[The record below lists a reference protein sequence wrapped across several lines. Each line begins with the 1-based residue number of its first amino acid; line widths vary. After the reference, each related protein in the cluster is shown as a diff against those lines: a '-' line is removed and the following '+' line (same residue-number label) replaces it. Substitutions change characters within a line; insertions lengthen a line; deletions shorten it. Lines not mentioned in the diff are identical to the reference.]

1 MKYAFSVVVFSVAVS
16 LFAAASVLGQTDIR
30 KVDFQNFTYEPS
42 CAGEDTTKVKVAGGE
57 FSEEKKVDEYTERF
71 FFKVFNIIYGDLNR
85 DKAEEAVIL
94 SVCNTGGTG
103 NFTEGFVFSIKRGK
117 PALVA
122 RIPGGDRADGG
133 LRKAWIEN
141 GLLVVESNDSERSR
155 GACCPEGTITQKVKL
170 SGSKLLVVG
179 QPIRKDLFPPQRIAF
194 TKGSSGAT
202 LKLTIPANEG
212 KRLIVGARAGQV
224 LSVSI
229 DTDKASVDLDE
240 DADITNNTNGF
251 SAVLPKGGDF
261 TIRVTNYEDSAVVVT
276 VNIKIN

>member
-1 MKYAFSVVVFSVAVS
+1 MKHAFAIIVL
-16 LFAAASVLGQTDIR
+16 LFAAASAFTQSDIR

-42 CAGEDTTKVKVAGGE
+42 CAGEETTKVTVASGE

-71 FFKVFNIIYGDLNR
+71 FFKVFNIIHGDLNG

-103 NFTEGFVFSIKRGK
+103 NFTEGFIFSIKRGK

-141 GLLVVESNDSERSR
+141 GLLVIESNDSEQAR
-155 GACCPEGTITQKVKL
+155 GACCPGGTITQKVRL
-170 SGSKLLVVG
+170 SGGKLLNVG
-179 QPIRKDLFPPQRIAF
+179 QPLVRDLFPRQRVTFA
-194 TKGSSGAT
+194 KGASGAT
-202 LKLTIPANEG
+202 MKLTVSANEG
-212 KRLIVGARAGQV
+212 KRLIVGARAGQT

-240 DADITNNTNGF
+240 DADVTNNTNGF
-251 SAVLPKGGDF
+251 SAVLSKSGDYA
-261 TIRVTNYEDSAVVVT
+261 IRVTNHEDAAVVVT

>member
-1 MKYAFSVVVFSVAVS
+1 MKHAFSVVVL
-16 LFAAASVLGQTDIR
+16 LFAAASAFTQSDIR

-42 CAGEDTTKVKVAGGE
+42 CAGEETTKVTVASGE

-71 FFKVFNIIYGDLNR
+71 FFKVFNIIHGDLNG

-103 NFTEGFVFSIKRGK
+103 NFTEGFIFSIKRGK

-141 GLLVVESNDSERSR
+141 GLLVIESNDSEQAR
-155 GACCPEGTITQKVKL
+155 GACCPGGTITQKVRL
-170 SGSKLLVVG
+170 SGGKLLNVG
-179 QPIRKDLFPPQRIAF
+179 QPLVRDLFPRQRVTFA
-194 TKGSSGAT
+194 KGASGAT
-202 LKLTIPANEG
+202 MKLTVSANEG
-212 KRLIVGARAGQV
+212 KRLIVGARAGQT

-240 DADITNNTNGF
+240 DADVTNNTNGF
-251 SAVLPKGGDF
+251 SAVLSKSGDYA
-261 TIRVTNYEDSAVVVT
+261 IRVTNHEDAAVVVT

>member
-1 MKYAFSVVVFSVAVS
+1 MKHAFSVVVL
-16 LFAAASVLGQTDIR
+16 LFAAASAFTQSDIR

-42 CAGEDTTKVKVAGGE
+42 CAGEETTKVKVASGE

-71 FFKVFNIIYGDLNR
+71 FFKVLNIIHGDLNG

-103 NFTEGFVFSIKRGK
+103 NLTEGFIFSMKRGK
-117 PALVA
+117 PTLVA

-141 GLLVVESNDSERSR
+141 GLLVIESNDSEQAR
-155 GACCPEGTITQKVKL
+155 GACCPGGTITQKVRL
-170 SGSKLLVVG
+170 SGGKLLNVG
-179 QPIRKDLFPPQRIAF
+179 QPIVRDLFPRQRVTFA
-194 TKGSSGAT
+194 KGASGT
-202 LKLTIPANEG
+202 TMKLTVSANEG
-212 KRLIVGARAGQV
+212 KRLIVGARTDQT

-240 DADITNNTNGF
+240 DADVTNNTNGF
-251 SAVLPKGGDF
+251 SAVLKKSGDY
-261 TIRVTNYEDSAVVVT
+261 TIRVTNHENAAVVVT